1 MISDILKNTLPEY
14 EITLPISNKKY
25 KFRPMTVKEEKIL
38 LLAQDEKSP
47 EAMARAIV
55 KILQNCMEIKNPEKL
70 AIADV
75 EFAFLALRSKSTGEN
90 VTFGLK
96 TPDMDKKI
104 NVTVNLETFE
114 LEKREQKNY
123 EVKINDNMVLI
134 LKDPDFSYIGSLNKN
149 EEDKL
154 KSLFKACFV
163 ELQTKENVY
172 KKTEVKDSDLEDFYD
187 YMTIDQIKQFSSFVQ
202 KIPRLKKSIEY
213 QNSKGENKT
222 FVLTGLDSFFVSA
235 SVI

>member
-1 MISDILKNTLPEY
+1 MISDILKKTLPEY

-38 LLAQDEKSP
+38 LIAQDEKSP
-47 EAMARAIV
+47 KAMAKAIV

-70 AIADV
+70 AIADI
-75 EFAFLALRSKSTGEN
+75 EFAFLALRSKSIGESI
-90 VTFGLK
+90 TFGLK

-123 EVKINDNMVLI
+123 QIKINDDMILV
-134 LKDPDFSYIGSLNKN
+134 LKDPDFSYVETMNDN
-149 EEDKL
+149 DEDKL
-154 KSLFKACFV
+154 KCLFKACFI
-163 ELQTKENVY
+163 ELQTKDNVY
-172 KKTEVKDSDLEDFYD
+172 KKTEVKDTDLDQFYD
-187 YMTIDQIKQFSSFVQ
+187 YMTIDQIKQFSLFVS
-202 KIPRLKKSIEY
+202 KIPRLKKTIEY
-213 QNSKGENKT
+213 QNSNGENKT